1 MSGIDSARRDSTR
14 RDVGEERMVP
24 GGTIPTQRTAADAY
38 RVSDDQLHRARMV
51 VARNSDDPDD
61 LRQLLDML
69 GLISANPEQPPPVSR

>member
-1 MSGIDSARRDSTR
+1 MTAGREALMSGVGSARS
-14 RDVGEERMVP
+14 DVGA
-24 GGTIPTQRTAADAY
+24 IPAQRTAADAY

-51 VARNSDDPDD
+51 VARNSGDSED